1 MIYWTLQNKISS
13 MSKMILNYFVTL
25 FEIIDPSVSLVI
37 LLAVLPQSRDKNMQ
51 QRIALKSSLAV
62 MIGSSICI
70 LLGALVLQLFGVDLS
85 SFKVIGGIILLL
97 LAIQMV
103 QAKISTT
110 RYTEKDSSEPK
121 QKADISIIPLAIPGT
136 LGPGTITTLFI
147 YRSQTNFI
155 GIIALFIAVF
165 INCAILYFVIS
176 YAKRIE
182 NFLGKIVINMFTRLI
197 GPDSR
202 SHGSPAYH
210 LRSP

>member
-1 MIYWTLQNKISS
+1 
-13 MSKMILNYFVTL
+13 MILNYFVTL
-25 FEIIDPSVSLVI
+25 FVIIDPSVSLVI
-37 LLAVLPQSRDKNMQ
+37 LLAVLPQSRDKNMH
-51 QRIALKSSLAV
+51 RIALKSSLAV

-165 INCAILYFVIS
+165 INCVILYFVIS

-182 NFLGKIVINMFTRLI
+182 NFLGKIVINMFTRFMGLI
-197 GPDSR
+197 VGAMGVQLIISGAR
-202 SHGSPAYH
+202 E
-210 LRSP
+210 LWMK